1 MHRLRPHHRRH
12 RGRGRHRHYARSD
25 VVNLG
30 LSLLYA
36 AERTPEADAVVDGD
50 SCLDYRDL
58 QRVAAKVAGGLASL
72 GVGRGDRM
80 ALVLKNRREAVELY
94 WACQWLGA
102 VVVPLSWRVAAA
114 DVAYCVADSGATVV
128 AFEDVGLEHARAC
141 TDAVDRFVAVG
152 TAGAGSSAD
161 LAARFCAGGEAQP
174 CEPYESLLAAGEA
187 PGAPEDLDDRETS
200 IFLYTSGTTGRPK
213 GVPRSHAAERA
224 GGLSQSLHQSYRP
237 GERTLG
243 VMPLYHTMGIHTVL
257 AAQIVGGCFVCQ
269 PDWDAA
275 AALELIESERIGSLY
290 LAPTLFHDLVHLP
303 DLAGADVSSVHSLA
317 YAGAAM
323 TSALVERCVAVFAPE
338 VFINHYGSTEIY
350 TYSVDFDQRAAP
362 GCAGRPATNARLRL
376 VRPEPGTGPD
386 DEVAPGE
393 TGEIICHLGSD
404 EAFAGYWNRPDADA
418 RAIRGDWYF
427 TGDLG
432 RLDDD
437 GNLWIVGRID
447 DMIISGGENV
457 HPLEVEDVLERAPG
471 VREVAVVGLPDDRWG
486 QAVTAFVV
494 LDDELAEA
502 GEHAAVAR
510 LDAYCLESADL
521 ARFKRPRRYRFPE
534 ALPKSPSGK
543 ILRRVL
549 REQNAGL
556 RR

>member
-1 MHRLRPHHRRH
+1 M
-12 RGRGRHRHYARSD
+12 
-25 VVNLG
+25 NLG

-36 AERTPEADAVVDGD
+36 AERTPDADAVVDGD
-50 SCLDYRDL
+50 VRLDYRSL
-58 QRVAAKVAGGLASL
+58 QRVAGALAAGLASMC
-72 GVGRGDRM
+72 VGRGDRV

-102 VVVPLSWRVAAA
+102 VVVPLSWRVAPA

-128 AFEDVGLEHARAC
+128 AFEEVGLEHARAC
-141 TDAVDRFVAVG
+141 SDVADRFVAVG
-152 TAGAGSSAD
+152 TRGTGSSAD
-161 LAARFCAGGEAQP
+161 LAARFCAGGDGRV
-174 CEPYESLLAAGEA
+174 CEPYESLPAAGEA
-187 PGAPEDLDDRETS
+187 AGAPEDLDDRETS

-224 GGLSQSLHQSYRP
+224 GGLSQALHQSYRP

-243 VMPLYHTMGIHTVL
+243 VMPLYHTMGIHTLL
-257 AAQIVGGCFVCQ
+257 AAQIVGGCYVCQ
-269 PDWDAA
+269 PDWDAGV
-275 AALELIESERIGSLY
+275 ALNLIESERIGSLY
-290 LAPTLFHDLVHLP
+290 LAPTLFHDLVHSP
-303 DLAGADVSSVHSLA
+303 DLAGADTSSVRSLA

-350 TYSVDFDQRAAP
+350 TYSVHFDQRTAP

-376 VRPEPGTGPD
+376 VQPEPGAGPD
-386 DEVAPGE
+386 DEVPRGE
-393 TGEIICHLGSD
+393 TGEIICHLSSD
-404 EAFAGYWNRPDADA
+404 ESFAGYWNRPDADA
-418 RAIRGDWYF
+418 KAIRGDWYF

-494 LDDELAEA
+494 LDDDAA
-502 GEHAAVAR
+502 GAGPEAAVAG
-510 LDAYCLESADL
+510 LDAYCLASAEL
-521 ARFKRPRRYRFPE
+521 ARFKRPRHYRFPD

-543 ILRRVL
+543 ILRRLL
-549 REQNAGL
+549 REQESP
-556 RR
+556 